1 MVQPEVLAS
10 NRRREKLQRH
20 TFANLMYLDNLVFEI
35 GNLLPPFLR
44 DFFHRLVFGAYGK
57 RVLIDYRTYIRYPK
71 KVFFGDDV
79 TVNRDCKIY
88 ASFLVK
94 NTSIRLEDGA
104 TLAPGVTL
112 FGAGQDPSKPGLPDV
127 AADIVI
133 GKGAYVGGNST
144 IRYGVTIGEGAV
156 VGAGAVVVA
165 DVPDWTIVAGIPAR
179 KIGTRTRKSL

>member
-1 MVQPEVLAS
+1 
-10 NRRREKLQRH
+10 
-20 TFANLMYLDNLVFEI
+20 MYLDNLVFEV

-44 DFFHRLVFGAYGK
+44 NFLHRMVFGAYGR

-71 KVFFGDDV
+71 RVFLGDDV

-88 ASFLVK
+88 PSFLVK

-112 FGAGQDPSKPGLPDV
+112 FGAGQDPSELGLPDV

-133 GKGAYVGGNST
+133 GKGAYIGGNAT
-144 IRYGVTIGEGAV
+144 IRFGVTVGEGAV
-156 VGAGAVVVA
+156 VGAGAVVVS
-165 DVPDWTIVAGIPAR
+165 DVPDWTIVAGVPAR
-179 KIGTRTRKSL
+179 KVGTRANASL

>member
-1 MVQPEVLAS
+1 MVKS
-10 NRRREKLQRH
+10 GRGRKKLERLV
-20 TFANLMYLDNLVFEI
+20 FANFMYFDNLIFEVS
-35 GNLLPPFLR
+35 NVLPPFVR
-44 DFFHRLVFGAYGK
+44 NFFHRLVFGAYGK
-57 RVLIDYRTYIRYPK
+57 RVLIDYRTYVRYPK

-94 NTSIRLEDGA
+94 GAAIRVEDGA

-112 FGAGQDPSKPGLPDV
+112 FGAGQDPSQPELPDV

-133 GKGAYVGGNST
+133 GKGAYIGGNST
-144 IRYGVTIGEGAV
+144 IRYGVSVGEGAV
-156 VGAGAVVVA
+156 VGAGAVVVS

-179 KIGTRTRKSL
+179 KIGMRAQPSV